1 MKTLVQFILACLF
14 TFLVAGLSAVE
25 EGKKIEAL
33 LIFHKQPLIKDSYR
47 YIQTEQQL
55 NSTSQD
61 DNALY
66 MWRMKCN
73 ILPVIQYYILS
84 RRIRCFG
91 LKYNSYIL
99 INWYNTVHWWQ
110 MSGTQS
116 VWKNKNI
123 YIYAGP
129 SQIRMSWI
137 SSFIS
142 VIQLKLRNLCIK

>member
-1 MKTLVQFILACLF
+1 MYIYGRISLKINPKGVFSGENTSTIYLSLFIHF
-14 TFLVAGLSAVE
+14 PSGRTFCG
-25 EGKKIEAL
+25 GIFL

-66 MWRMKCN
+66 MWRMRCN

-84 RRIRCFG
+84 RRTRCFG

-99 INWYNTVHWWQ
+99 INRYNTVQWWQ

-116 VWKNKNI
+116 VWKINKNI
-123 YIYAGP
+123 YIC
-129 SQIRMSWI
+129 RCI
-137 SSFIS
+137 S
-142 VIQLKLRNLCIK
+142 N